1 MPPSPPPPPRRAIST
16 QSTRAGGCD
25 VAQVSVLQQDKRWR
39 FQWSEVSFIQ
49 LWWKDQNP
57 ATREAFKNLV
67 VSGQLELTGGGLVMN
82 DEALTTLFA
91 IIENVNEGRR
101 WIEENIG
108 VTVDTSWQN
117 DPFGL
122 SATMSYLYGRM
133 DYLGMWIQRV
143 HYRVKAYL
151 AHERSFEFWWRQ
163 HGDEAVDIDQLS
175 FDLSILTLPQ
185 NHVLVELSVLLLFLS
200 LAVVCCYQF
209 AFYLKNSGLGLK
221 MRQEHPKRIQG

>member
-1 MPPSPPPPPRRAIST
+1 MPPPPPPPPPPPRRAIST
-16 QSTRAGGCD
+16 QSTRAGGRD

-39 FQWSEVSFIQ
+39 FQWSEVAFLQ
-49 LWWKDQNP
+49 LWWKNQSP
-57 ATREAFKNLV
+57 AKREAFKTLV
-67 VSGQLELTGGGLVMN
+67 KSGQLELTGGGLVMN

-101 WIEENIG
+101 WIEETVG

-122 SATMSYLYGRM
+122 SATMAYLYSKM
-133 DYLGMWIQRV
+133 DYTGMWIQRV

-163 HGDEAVDIDQLS
+163 HGDTKGSTDIY
-175 FDLSILTLPQ
+175 THMNP
-185 NHVLVELSVLLLFLS
+185 
-200 LAVVCCYQF
+200 
-209 AFYLKNSGLGLK
+209 FYAYDVPHTCGP
-221 MRQEHPKRIQG
+221 EP